1 MKLRRRKGETE
12 GNEKRYM
19 DTTLYCIH
27 PADPDTGLP

>member
-19 DTTLYCIH
+19 DTTLYLLH
-27 PADPDTGLP
+27 PPSRS